1 MRASTSPD
9 LPALPDA
16 GRTLVMG
23 VVNVTPD
30 SFSDGGRWFTPHA
43 AVAHGLELLDQGAD
57 LLDVGGESTRPGA
70 RRVPVRDE
78 LARVLP
84 VIEGLVARGAVVSVD
99 TTRAVVAREAVARG
113 ASLVNDVSGGLADDA
128 MYAVVAE
135 TGAAYVA
142 MHWRGHADVMDD
154 LDDYDDVVAD
164 VRRELAQRV
173 AALRAAGVR
182 DRQVVLDP
190 GLGFA
195 KSGAS
200 NWPLLARLPELVA
213 DGFPVL
219 VGASRKRFLGHLLAR
234 PDGEPAP
241 PLARDGATAAVS
253 ALAAAAGA
261 WCVRV
266 HEVAGS
272 ADAVRVAAAWRAG
285 AAGRAMIG
293 TDASGPATN
302 RSGTSTADEDELAVD
317 EDARAGGSTR

>member
-1 MRASTSPD
+1 MTGPGPSARPAPLSPR
-9 LPALPDA
+9 LHAL

-30 SFSDGGRWFTPHA
+30 SFSDGGRWFTPGA
-43 AVAHGLELLDQGAD
+43 AVAHGLELVEQGAD

-70 RRVPVRDE
+70 RRVAVDDE

-84 VIEGLVARGAVVSVD
+84 VIEQLVARGATVSID
-99 TTRAVVAREAVARG
+99 TTRAVVAQAAVERG
-113 ASLVNDVSGGLADDA
+113 ASIINDVSGGLADDE
-128 MYAVVAE
+128 MYGVVAR
-135 TGAAYVA
+135 TGAVYVA

-154 LDDYDDVVAD
+154 LDDYDDVVTD
-164 VRRELAQRV
+164 VRRELAARV

-182 DRQVVLDP
+182 DEQVVLDP

-195 KSGAS
+195 KAGSS

-219 VGASRKRFLGHLLAR
+219 VGASRKRFLGHLLAG

-241 PLARDGATAAVS
+241 PLARDRATAAVS

-272 ADAVRVAAAWRAG
+272 ADAVRVAAAWQQGQG
-285 AAGRAMIG
+285 AHGSE
-293 TDASGPATN
+293 TD
-302 RSGTSTADEDELAVD
+302 DELAVD
-317 EDARAGGSTR
+317 EDARTGGSTR